1 MKTSKWFQIIICGRV
16 QPPLPI
22 PKTSPPPHLLN
33 FVECPFFVDFF
44 LAKEVAVAVL
54 FNIPTQRNLSRSS
67 KNNCVLN
74 EKQKKY
80 QQYQHFDN
88 IIQH

>member
-33 FVECPFFVDFF
+33 FVECPFIVDFF
-44 LAKEVAVAVL
+44 LAKGVAVAVL

-67 KNNCVLN
+67 KNNCVLG
-74 EKQKKY
+74 EKQKKLSTIST
-80 QQYQHFDN
+80 F
-88 IIQH
+88 